1 MDSLVPV
8 ASRHSEV
15 AKHQWSGQTLP
26 SLLSSAFRTRRR
38 ITSWCFSLN
47 SSPLLPGSLLN
58 GGFHSPETSHQAAAA
73 AAAAARCCSLLLAHG
88 WIYCDIKCVSLSVC
102 CFTLWRKPHGTYPH
116 VLPALS
122 SLDST
127 LFKHTSIKPAQ

>member
-73 AAAAARCCSLLLAHG
+73 AAAAAHCCSLTAGFTVTSSVFL
-88 WIYCDIKCVSLSVC
+88 CLSVASHC
-102 CFTLWRKPHGTYPH
+102 GGNHMAHTHMYFLLYLALIQLCSNTLPLNRP
-116 VLPALS
+116 S
-122 SLDST
+122 E
-127 LFKHTSIKPAQ
+127 